1 MLIEII
7 LLSMNFGF
15 IVQLK
20 LLSASSPA
28 VAQQLVQGNFAKAK

>member
-1 MLIEII
+1 MPIEII

-20 LLSASSPA
+20 LLSASSSA
-28 VAQQLVQGNFAKAK
+28 KEKILLAQQLHSN